1 MLHTKGGENMACMN
15 VGARIR
21 YFRRLRGLSQEQLA
35 LQAGINT
42 AFLGHLERSLKS
54 PTITT
59 LEKVVKALNI
69 SLGELFADEPD
80 TPIPARNVAMER
92 FQLLVRDL
100 SAEQLDK
107 LSDIIQLVLA
117 FPQGA
122 CPSEHNQPGSDIDLQ
137 SHPATP
143 SIPH

>member
-1 MLHTKGGENMACMN
+1 MLHTKGGENMAHVN

-59 LEKVVKALNI
+59 LEKIVKALNI
-69 SLGELFADEPD
+69 TLGELFADEPD
-80 TPIPARNVAMER
+80 TPIPVRNAAMER
-92 FQLLVRDL
+92 LQLLVRDL
-100 SAEQLDK
+100 SAEQLGR
-107 LSDIIQLVLA
+107 LSDIIQSVLS

-122 CPSEHNQPGSDIDLQ
+122 YPSEHDQLGSGID
-137 SHPATP
+137 SHNNPETP